1 MSRLRRLELAYLPI
15 RSSGSHRSTSSL
27 NVSIYHL
34 YTSVP
39 QIKHDIFPY
48 EKYDLRERNEF
59 IGKYNEPNEDFID
72 EDIH

>member
-1 MSRLRRLELAYLPI
+1 MLRLRRLEVAYLPT
-15 RSSGSHRSTSSL
+15 RSSGLHQSMSSL
-27 NVSIYHL
+27 NVSIYDL
-34 YTSVP
+34 CASVP

-48 EKYDLRERNEF
+48 KKYDLRERNEF

>member
-1 MSRLRRLELAYLPI
+1 MSRLRWLELAYTQLWFA
-15 RSSGSHRSTSSL
+15 
-27 NVSIYHL
+27 SIDVVYDL
-34 YTSVP
+34 YTTCIVP

>member
-1 MSRLRRLELAYLPI
+1 MW
-15 RSSGSHRSTSSL
+15 SL

-48 EKYDLRERNEF
+48 EKYDLRELNEF